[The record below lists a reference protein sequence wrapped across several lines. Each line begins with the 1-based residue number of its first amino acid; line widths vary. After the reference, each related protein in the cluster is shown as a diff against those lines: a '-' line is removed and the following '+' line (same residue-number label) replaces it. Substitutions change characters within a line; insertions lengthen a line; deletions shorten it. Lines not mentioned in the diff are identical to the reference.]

1 MAKQIAQLLKTNVMA
16 DMDLKSI
23 AQLLQKSGRGNDT
36 ILAHITKREADRL
49 KKQGG
54 SGTINPETGL
64 PEFDDSGFMGGA
76 DSTYYNQPS
85 YQPDFSVA
93 AQPQFQ
99 IEPSGGGYDPVT
111 QTGGYTY
118 SADPYAAPSAPYVT
132 PSAPSVANYS
142 PSITPIQM
150 PTQTPT
156 ENVAPPIQF
165 GQAANQP
172 GVQLAAPA
180 AGQGIPAT
188 TAPPPSLQDVGGRAL
203 ESISG
208 QPSSQQD
215 KQSQSGIAD
224 KLAKALGVSVDTLG
238 KIGLIGAQGV
248 IGAKQANKAQQQG
261 QQATQDMKAMAAP
274 YQQQGKELL
283 SQAQSGKLSP
293 AGQQQLQA
301 AQAQVAQGIESRG
314 GAGVAQAQA
323 QIEALRQQLLNQ
335 QYQLGLQI
343 SNVGDSIATGAIKVG
358 MQADQ
363 YVNQLTS
370 NYFTNIARTAMGAT
384 PQVAQQTTPS
394 NYGATA

>member
-1 MAKQIAQLLKTNVMA
+1 MA

>member
-1 MAKQIAQLLKTNVMA
+1 
-16 DMDLKSI
+16 
-23 AQLLQKSGRGNDT
+23 
-36 ILAHITKREADRL
+36 
-49 KKQGG
+49 
-54 SGTINPETGL
+54 
-64 PEFDDSGFMGGA
+64 
-76 DSTYYNQPS
+76 
-85 YQPDFSVA
+85 
-93 AQPQFQ
+93 
-99 IEPSGGGYDPVT
+99 
-111 QTGGYTY
+111 
-118 SADPYAAPSAPYVT
+118 
-132 PSAPSVANYS
+132 
-142 PSITPIQM
+142 
-150 PTQTPT
+150 
-156 ENVAPPIQF
+156 
-165 GQAANQP
+165 
-172 GVQLAAPA
+172 
-180 AGQGIPAT
+180 
-188 TAPPPSLQDVGGRAL
+188 
-203 ESISG
+203 
-208 QPSSQQD
+208 
-215 KQSQSGIAD
+215 
-224 KLAKALGVSVDTLG
+224 
-238 KIGLIGAQGV
+238 
-248 IGAKQANKAQQQG
+248 
-261 QQATQDMKAMAAP
+261 MAAP

>member
-1 MAKQIAQLLKTNVMA
+1 MAKQIARLLKTNVMA

-36 ILAHITKREADRL
+36 ILAHITKKEADRL

-142 PSITPIQM
+142 PSITP
-150 PTQTPT
+150 TQTPT

-238 KIGLIGAQGV
+238 KIGLAGAQGV

-261 QQATQDMKAMAAP
+261 QAAKAETQAIASP
-274 YQQQGKELL
+274 YQAQGKDLI
-283 SQAQSGKLSP
+283 AQSQRGELSP

-323 QIEALRQQLLNQ
+323 QMETLRQQLLANQ
-335 QYQLGLQI
+335 MQLGLQI
-343 SNVGDSIATGAIKVG
+343 AGIGDQIAIGAIQAGV
-358 MQADQ
+358 QADQ
-363 YVNQLTS
+363 YVNNLT
-370 NYFTNIARTAMGAT
+370 NTYFTNMARIASGSP
-384 PQVAQQTTPS
+384 PQTVQASLS
-394 NYGATA
+394 NYGATANG